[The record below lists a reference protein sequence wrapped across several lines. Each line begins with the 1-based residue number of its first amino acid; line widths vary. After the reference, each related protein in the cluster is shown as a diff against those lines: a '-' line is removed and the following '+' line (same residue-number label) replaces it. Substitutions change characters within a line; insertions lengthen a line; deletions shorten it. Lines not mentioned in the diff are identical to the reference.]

1 MAKGIIQY
9 SKDIVNDSFASTETT
24 YSSVKIEQLL
34 STLSSDMYKVS
45 DKLSMKTV
53 GGVQTI
59 NQSDLPITPTTQLK
73 LNQIVYDTNKILG
86 IISAID
92 TVNLTVDVTTIH
104 SNEGEGGCEIILGC
118 FNTPPTATSAG
129 DMYYNTTN
137 GLLYTADASLTWD
150 VGSLPVEKI
159 TYLNLD
165 DHKIYAFTNNQFEI
179 YGGSEVEI
187 SSKIDNAL
195 TEIASG
201 PEKGLYVK
209 DLEAKLNQIS
219 SIQRVNIG
227 NAPEYM
233 LIYTRAKGTPSSRA
247 VSQGTYNVTSWHND
261 LETNMD
267 SSRYDV
273 TSANGYV
280 ILKKG
285 ITYEL
290 EFSTLSNSL
299 GASYY
304 IRNEAG
310 QNIGNRGYM
319 SANLGKWSDESIKGI
334 YTPEKDE
341 KITFEVTYQ
350 TQFFA
355 ADLGTTTLST
365 TGSYYMDC
373 SHIFIRQINP
383 YVVDPVEH
391 VNIDKGIEDTPVGH
405 IMSTAGETTPP
416 HYLPCDG
423 SIYNIADYPYLSE
436 YFKTELGAYNCYGG
450 DGITTFAVPNIKNIE
465 KLGTTSIANN
475 AWASS
480 IYSSNYPAAKAFN
493 GILDTNSN
501 YWQTVASPTF
511 PVEIGIDLESGYVI
525 KKYVLHNYGWSAGA
539 IDDRPTSWTFE
550 GSINK
555 ADWDILDTQTNYI
568 WTTGKEGFNI
578 PNVRPYRYYRFIIT
592 ATIGGQKSPI
602 LNQVELFVNTENPS
616 HIKYE
621 PTYFFNVE
629 GDVTY
634 EYGCETIL
642 GCFDTAPAITAI
654 NDMYYNTTDGRIY
667 TSVDGV
673 SWDTGTYPQKD
684 ILYVSIDDKK
694 IYAYTN
700 NQFEVYGGNTLI
712 SPKADNALEEIADG
726 TNDGLYVKDLELELA
741 KLNWAQK
748 TVNEDLEYFSATG
761 TENGISLPASP
772 NYNFLP
778 YLDTIKTNLDSSR
791 YTTQYITLKAGKT
804 YQLSFGTLKSTNN
817 ATGSSY
823 HIVDSLG
830 NQIGNRGYTGGG
842 YGDSMV
848 DVIYTPTSDIKINPM
863 IVTNVTTST
872 SKYFPDCSFFM
883 VKEVSRTITID
894 PVEYVDSTK
903 GIEDT
908 PVGSLVHLLK
918 DTSIPKHYLACDGT
932 VYNITDYP
940 YLSEYIKTE
949 FGSYNHFGGDG
960 ITTFAVPSLGIAA
973 GETVYSYASTG
984 NRNDEDTW
992 NATADC
998 TVTYTLATGLGYNAV
1013 LYVDGVQVDMSNP
1026 NVPNVS
1032 TSGTITLNKGQTL
1045 KVECGDAVTTIKATS
1060 LKTIA
1065 DHWIKYEPTYYM
1077 ELNQDAYIN
1086 QYCDYYDTN
1095 ERIVGKWTDGK
1106 PVYRKVVPVT
1116 LPSGTGGTSTAH
1128 GISNMDTL
1136 VNYSLTWYDTLDG
1149 AWYDR
1154 FRLWEGSYGIAMEM
1168 NINGTNINI
1177 ISNKTNTINW
1187 TSRTSKAYSILEYTK
1202 TTDAPNSFDYGM
1214 IMDQFAQE
1222 ALVDVAVTD
1231 AEVDKCFE

>member
-53 GGVQTI
+53 SGVQTI

-150 VGSLPVEKI
+150 AGSLPVEKI

-233 LIYTRAKGTPSSRA
+233 LIYTRAGGTPSSRA

-290 EFSTLSNSL
+290 EFSTLSDSL

-310 QNIGNRGYM
+310 QTIGNRGCM

-350 TQFFA
+350 AQFA
-355 ADLGTTTLST
+355 AREGTTTTST
-365 TGSYYMDC
+365 TGFYYMDC

-383 YVVDPVEH
+383 YVVD
-391 VNIDKGIEDTPVGH
+391 
-405 IMSTAGETTPP
+405 
-416 HYLPCDG
+416 L
-423 SIYNIADYPYLSE
+423 
-436 YFKTELGAYNCYGG
+436 
-450 DGITTFAVPNIKNIE
+450 
-465 KLGTTSIANN
+465 
-475 AWASS
+475 
-480 IYSSNYPAAKAFN
+480 
-493 GILDTNSN
+493 
-501 YWQTVASPTF
+501 
-511 PVEIGIDLESGYVI
+511 
-525 KKYVLHNYGWSAGA
+525 
-539 IDDRPTSWTFE
+539 
-550 GSINK
+550 
-555 ADWDILDTQTNYI
+555 
-568 WTTGKEGFNI
+568 
-578 PNVRPYRYYRFIIT
+578 
-592 ATIGGQKSPI
+592 
-602 LNQVELFVNTENPS
+602 
-616 HIKYE
+616 
-621 PTYFFNVE
+621 
-629 GDVTY
+629 
-634 EYGCETIL
+634 
-642 GCFDTAPAITAI
+642 
-654 NDMYYNTTDGRIY
+654 
-667 TSVDGV
+667 
-673 SWDTGTYPQKD
+673 
-684 ILYVSIDDKK
+684 
-694 IYAYTN
+694 
-700 NQFEVYGGNTLI
+700 
-712 SPKADNALEEIADG
+712 
-726 TNDGLYVKDLELELA
+726 
-741 KLNWAQK
+741 
-748 TVNEDLEYFSATG
+748 
-761 TENGISLPASP
+761 
-772 NYNFLP
+772 
-778 YLDTIKTNLDSSR
+778 
-791 YTTQYITLKAGKT
+791 
-804 YQLSFGTLKSTNN
+804 
-817 ATGSSY
+817 
-823 HIVDSLG
+823 
-830 NQIGNRGYTGGG
+830 
-842 YGDSMV
+842 
-848 DVIYTPTSDIKINPM
+848 
-863 IVTNVTTST
+863 
-872 SKYFPDCSFFM
+872 
-883 VKEVSRTITID
+883 
-894 PVEYVDSTK
+894 VEYVDSTK

-908 PVGSLVHLLK
+908 PVGEIIR
-918 DTSIPKHYLACDGT
+918 TIGNETPKHYLACDGS
-932 VYNITDYP
+932 VYNIADYP
-940 YLSEYIKTE
+940 HLAQYFKDT
-949 FGSYNHFGGDG
+949 FGAINVFGGDG
-960 ITTFAVPSLGIAA
+960 TTTFAVPKYISSDWWSPKM
-973 GETVYSYASTG
+973 TSNNSPFPYV
-984 NRNDEDTW
+984 
-992 NATADC
+992 ATASSDNSGNNPPYRAFNDN
-998 TVTYTLATGLGYNAV
+998 TSQDIGWHINYLTPQTPEWLQIDLG
-1013 LYVDGVQVDMSNP
+1013 
-1026 NVPNVS
+1026 VS
-1032 TSGTITLNKGQTL
+1032 TKISKL
-1045 KVECGDAVTTIKATS
+1045 KMYPRTDIVTQIP
-1060 LKTIA
+1060 KTIELQGSNDGTTFISIKTFTTTRPTNA
-1065 DHWIKYEPTYYM
+1065 NPIELDIGKVVNYRFYKFVMPDYSFQSDDSPGIGNWGMSITQIYFYKYEGDFAFIKYEPTYYM

-1086 QYCDYYDTN
+1086 EYCDYYDTN
-1095 ERIVGKWTDGK
+1095 ERIVGKWTDGR

-1116 LPSGTGGTSTAH
+1116 LPSGTGSTRTAH
-1128 GISNMDTL
+1128 GISNMDIL
-1136 VNYSLTWYDTLDG
+1136 VNYSLTWYDTLDS

-1168 NINGTNINI
+1168 NINGTTINI
-1177 ISNKTNTINW
+1177 GSNKTNNINW